1 MRARR
6 SGTELEFSCLSLSL
20 FFIQKQQ
27 REATYGFVRTHAH
40 ITLKWYFPEM
50 SYCKKIIANSVLLIK
65 EVIDK
70 LSSR

>member
-1 MRARR
+1 MRAR
-6 SGTELEFSCLSLSL
+6 TELEFSCRSLSLSS
-20 FFIQKQQ
+20 IQKQQ
-27 REATYGFVRTHAH
+27 REATYGFVRTHVH

-50 SYCKKIIANSVLLIK
+50 SYCKKKIANAVLMIK